1 MHNQDTLAQW
11 RERAQPKTVCQL
23 AEAGLFVTTTQAWP
37 DPMQPESW
45 LIPAGCIDTEP
56 PAAKAG
62 QAAQWQ
68 PDSQTWHYIADYRGQ
83 TAYRTDN
90 GQPETVQTAGEL
102 PAGLT
107 FSPRPSPCHVWDGK
121 AWRADKQADAA
132 LKAGQQAEMW
142 ERIKARRHQAT
153 RSGVF
158 VPSIGKWFHNDD
170 PARQQYT
177 FLRTLPKLPSPLPWK
192 TMDNSFV
199 EMTQALLDELSLKM
213 IADEQTDFANAER
226 HRAAMLKA
234 DHPLDY
240 DYSDGW
246 TQPAP
251 EFQAA

>member
-1 MHNQDTLAQW
+1 MHNQDTIAQW

-68 PDSQTWHYIADYRGQ
+68 PDSQTWHYITDHRGQ
-83 TAYRTDN
+83 TAYRTDT
-90 GQPETVQTAGEL
+90 GEEATVIHAGEL
-102 PAGLT
+102 PPELT
-107 FSPRPSPCHVWDGK
+107 LTPRPSEYHVWDGK
-121 AWRADKQADAA
+121 AWRADKQAAAA
-132 LKAGQQAEMW
+132 LKTEQQAEMW

-170 PARQQYT
+170 SARGQYT

-234 DHPLDY
+234 DHPLNY

>member
-1 MHNQDTLAQW
+1 MDNEILKQW
-11 RERAQPKTVCQL
+11 RAIAQTKPVCQL
-23 AEAGLFVTTTQAWP
+23 DSNSLFSEQTEALP
-37 DPMQPESW
+37 DPMRENRW
-45 LIPAGCIDTEP
+45 LLPAGCVDSEP

-107 FSPRPSPCHVWDGK
+107 FAPRPSPCHVWDGK

-177 FLRTLPKLPSPLPWK
+177 FLRTLPQLPSPLPWK

>member
-1 MHNQDTLAQW
+1 
-11 RERAQPKTVCQL
+11 
-23 AEAGLFVTTTQAWP
+23 
-37 DPMQPESW
+37 
-45 LIPAGCIDTEP
+45 
-56 PAAKAG
+56 
-62 QAAQWQ
+62 
-68 PDSQTWHYIADYRGQ
+68 
-83 TAYRTDN
+83 
-90 GQPETVQTAGEL
+90 
-102 PAGLT
+102 
-107 FSPRPSPCHVWDGK
+107 
-121 AWRADKQADAA
+121 
-132 LKAGQQAEMW
+132 MW